1 MAYNYIFTAG
11 PARVLYFYGQNIIG
25 VGKTNA
31 NTSVTMDLS
40 SEDVRGGA
48 GNLLFGRYYHDS
60 LLNIEIEDSMFN
72 LNYVAA
78 ALGVDVE
85 QGGISIYES
94 ARGGEAVKTDGQITL
109 ANQAV
114 AFDGVLMGWYKKPA
128 DANWAVG
135 NISGGVMTIPGAKTG
150 ESYCVKYFYQNPDAK
165 QITIKAQYVPKV
177 LHIVMISDLYS
188 GDVAKLGTSSSKYG
202 RLIMDIPRF
211 QLDGTQD
218 LAWSSTSTATV
229 NVSGSALAYEDGESC
244 EEDPVYGTMTQ
255 EIFGAK
261 WQDDVVALAVENGNV
276 ELNQSE
282 QEQLIVR
289 AVFGGNVA
297 SKVYDNSN
305 FTFAVEQKPAATAND
320 VTVGA
325 DGIVKAGQTEGE
337 ALISVNLTGYT
348 ASVEPAYV
356 RVTVGG

>member
-1 MAYNYIFTAG
+1 
-11 PARVLYFYGQNIIG
+11 
-25 VGKTNA
+25 
-31 NTSVTMDLS
+31 MDLS
-40 SEDVRGGA
+40 SEDVRGGP
-48 GNLLFGRYYHDS
+48 GNLLYGRYFHDS
-60 LLNIEIEDSMFN
+60 SMNIDITDVMFN
-72 LNYVAA
+72 INYVAA
-78 ALGVDVE
+78 SLGVNVE
-85 QGGISIYES
+85 RGGLSLYES
-94 ARGGEAVKTDGQITL
+94 AKAGEEVKTDGQITL

-114 AFDGVLMGWYKKPA
+114 AFEGSIVGWYKKPA
-128 DANWAVG
+128 DANWSIG
-135 NISGGVMTIPGAKTG
+135 TISGGVMTIPGAKTG

-177 LHIVMISDLYS
+177 LHLVLLNDLYS
-188 GDVAKLGTSSSKYG
+188 GDVANVASSSSKYG
-202 RLIMDIPRF
+202 RLITDVPQY
-211 QLDGTQD
+211 QLSGTQD
-218 LAWSSTSTATV
+218 IAWSATSTATISL
-229 NVSGSALAYEDGESC
+229 SGSALAYESGESC